1 MLKGIDPLLSPDLLQ
16 ILAAMGHG
24 DEILI
29 ADANFPAAALA
40 RRLCRMDGANTSVA
54 IRAILTLLPLDQ
66 YVDEPAAVMAVVDD
80 PEAVPETEI
89 EFRKILDEAEGR
101 KVGVQRLERFAF
113 YERARE
119 VFAILVTGESRL
131 YGNIILKKG
140 VVPPSTYKASRN

>member
-66 YVDEPAAVMAVVDD
+66 YVDEPAAVMAVVEN
-80 PEAVPETEI
+80 PEAVPATETE
-89 EFRKILDEAEGR
+89 FRSILDDAEGR

-140 VVPPSTYKASRN
+140 VVPPSTFKASGN